1 MYTIGDDSLA
11 FLNFQSSTNFP
22 FLGGGEGGR
31 GGMVFPSK
39 INKNSVI
46 KVIAG
51 KLTRN
56 CYAPVTR
63 EGGGG
68 VEEGG
73 WHLLIFYYD
82 N

>member
-11 FLNFQSSTNFP
+11 FLNFQSSTNVP
-22 FLGGGEGGR
+22 CLRGEGGR
-31 GGMVFPSK
+31 GEMVFPSK

-51 KLTRN
+51 KLTIN
-56 CYAPVTR
+56 CYLPVTR

-68 VEEGG
+68 
-73 WHLLIFYYD
+73 WLAFADFLL
-82 N
+82 